1 MTKTNIID
9 NQPLVSIIINC
20 YNGEKYLREAI
31 DSVYKQSYENWE
43 IIFWDN
49 ASKDKSAKIAK
60 SYSSKMRY
68 FRGGKTIPLGAARNK
83 VLKQC
88 EGEYIAFLDVDDIW
102 LPEKLELQVK
112 KMQENPESI
121 VCYSD
126 GYYMYENKKSK
137 KKLSSYPNM
146 KFYGGDIFNKL
157 ILSNFINWQTVLI
170 NKDLASNNLY
180 FNSNL
185 TYAEDHE
192 ILLRLSLCGKIIFS
206 KIPLVYYR
214 KHKSNM
220 SRNYQLILKETEE
233 IFEIFNNEII
243 KRKINI
249 NKAKSL
255 IYGSIIIKLIIENGD
270 YKKYTKYLLKY
281 LNIQNI
287 IIFILLKLRL
297 FKLLAL
303 INKH

>member
-1 MTKTNIID
+1 MN
-9 NQPLVSIIINC
+9 NQPLVSVIMNC

-31 DSVYKQSYENWE
+31 DSVYAQTYKNWE

-49 ASKDKSAKIAK
+49 ASTDKSTKIVK

-83 VLKQC
+83 ALKQC

-126 GYYMYENKKSK
+126 GYAMYDEEKTK
-137 KKLSSYPNM
+137 KKFSSYKNT
-146 KFYGGDIFNKL
+146 KFYQGNIFEKL

-170 NKDLASNNLY
+170 NKLLTKDELC
-180 FNSNL
+180 FNETL
-185 TYAEDHE
+185 TIGEDYE
-192 ILLRLSLCGKIIFS
+192 FLLRLSLLGDVIFS
-206 KIPLVYYR
+206 PEPLVYYR
-214 KHKSNM
+214 SHENNM
-220 SRNYQLILKETEE
+220 SLNYELILKETEE
-233 IFEIFNNEII
+233 IFKIFNNEII

-281 LNIQNI
+281 SNIQNI

>member
-1 MTKTNIID
+1 MN
-9 NQPLVSIIINC
+9 NQPLVSVIMNC

-31 DSVYKQSYENWE
+31 DSVYAQTYKNWE

-49 ASKDKSAKIAK
+49 ASTDKSTKIVK

-83 VLKQC
+83 ALKQC

-126 GYYMYENKKSK
+126 GYAMYDEEKTK
-137 KKLSSYPNM
+137 KKFSSYKNT
-146 KFYGGDIFNKL
+146 KFYQGNIFEKL

-170 NKDLASNNLY
+170 NKLLTKDELC
-180 FNSNL
+180 FNETL
-185 TYAEDHE
+185 TIGEDYE
-192 ILLRLSLCGKIIFS
+192 FLLRLSLLGDVIFS
-206 KIPLVYYR
+206 PEPLVYYR
-214 KHKSNM
+214 SHENNM
-220 SRNYQLILKETEE
+220 SLNYELILKENEE
-233 IFEIFNNEII
+233 IFKIFNNEII

-281 LNIQNI
+281 SNIQNI